1 MIKGDTIAEKYR
13 IVECLGEGGTSAVY
27 LAENI
32 ALNNLWAIKVL
43 SKSSRWISFDV
54 DEIGI
59 LKNLSHP
66 MLPRIADLTED
77 SDNYYIVMDYFSGS
91 NLLKIIEC
99 QGRISERTLLKWT
112 KDILNVLR
120 YLHSRTPPV
129 IYRDLKPANLI
140 VDDSDQL
147 RLVDFGTARYYSDE
161 ISEDTVYIGTQGYAA
176 PEQYGV
182 GQTDERTDLYSL
194 GMTIIHLAT
203 GIHPV
208 KLGSDSIR
216 DSLRKAG
223 ITQNFIRFVLKLT
236 QTDPL
241 KRFQTCEKAIEELDR
256 IMNPERQFL
265 KNYIAKKAK
274 KNFRG
279 VIAIASVLPASGVT
293 SLCLA
298 IGKHLSDNKVNSVLV
313 ELNSSGDFNRMRQ
326 YLDELG
332 EVKYQSDNRFETNN
346 LIFYPNASDFGEVS
360 RKGIDAV
367 ILDVGQLNAERK
379 ISQFNHADIRIVVCP
394 CMPWKYDLFSE
405 CNKNIESSTKNEWIY
420 AASVTQSYEGQKLKK
435 LLGSNKLVL
444 YSAVKNPFYLSIEE
458 HKRIG
463 TALNKICALAGK

>member
-1 MIKGDTIAEKYR
+1 MDKGY
-13 IVECLGEGGTSAVY
+13 
-27 LAENI
+27 
-32 ALNNLWAIKVL
+32 
-43 SKSSRWISFDV
+43 
-54 DEIGI
+54 
-59 LKNLSHP
+59 
-66 MLPRIADLTED
+66 
-77 SDNYYIVMDYFSGS
+77 
-91 NLLKIIEC
+91 IEC
-99 QGRISERTLLKWT
+99 TKISSQQNT
-112 KDILNVLR
+112 
-120 YLHSRTPPV
+120 PV

-176 PEQYGV
+176 PEQYGI
-182 GQTDERTDLYSL
+182 GQTDQRTDLYSL

-265 KNYIAKKAK
+265 KNYIAKKPRK
-274 KNFRG
+274 T
-279 VIAIASVLPASGVT
+279 SGSNSNCFGAAGKRVT

>member
-1 MIKGDTIAEKYR
+1 
-13 IVECLGEGGTSAVY
+13 
-27 LAENI
+27 
-32 ALNNLWAIKVL
+32 
-43 SKSSRWISFDV
+43 
-54 DEIGI
+54 
-59 LKNLSHP
+59 

-77 SDNYYIVMDYFSGS
+77 SDNYYIVMDYFG
-91 NLLKIIEC
+91 LKFTENNRVP
-99 QGRISERTLLKWT
+99 GRISERTLLKWT

-129 IYRDLKPANLI
+129 IYDLKPANLI

-176 PEQYGV
+176 PEQYGI
-182 GQTDERTDLYSL
+182 GQTDQRTDLYSL

-274 KNFRG
+274 KNFR
-279 VIAIASVLPASGVT
+279 
-293 SLCLA
+293 
-298 IGKHLSDNKVNSVLV
+298 
-313 ELNSSGDFNRMRQ
+313 E
-326 YLDELG
+326 
-332 EVKYQSDNRFETNN
+332 
-346 LIFYPNASDFGEVS
+346 
-360 RKGIDAV
+360 
-367 ILDVGQLNAERK
+367 
-379 ISQFNHADIRIVVCP
+379 
-394 CMPWKYDLFSE
+394 
-405 CNKNIESSTKNEWIY
+405 
-420 AASVTQSYEGQKLKK
+420 
-435 LLGSNKLVL
+435 
-444 YSAVKNPFYLSIEE
+444 
-458 HKRIG
+458 
-463 TALNKICALAGK
+463 